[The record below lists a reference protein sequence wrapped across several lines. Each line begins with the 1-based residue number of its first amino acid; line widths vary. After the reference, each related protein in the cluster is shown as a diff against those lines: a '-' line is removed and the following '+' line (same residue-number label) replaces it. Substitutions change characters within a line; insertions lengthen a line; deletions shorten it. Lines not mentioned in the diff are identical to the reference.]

1 MSKDTNTTPRGE
13 HTGQPDTEYK
23 DFPRFNA
30 FVNKV
35 RADKSKLTRG
45 VSNEQEK
52 TIQTET
58 L

>member
-1 MSKDTNTTPRGE
+1 MSKDTNNKTPRGE

-35 RADKSKLTRG
+35 RTESKLTRG
-45 VSNEQEK
+45 VANEQEE
-52 TIQTET
+52 TIQATT